1 MDRGRILSM
10 MEQLGEENPKALLA
24 DGFEDAFIGI
34 CERFGQ
40 QPLAAYDYFKCIDIL
55 VSQGMTEEEA
65 MEYFEFN
72 TLGAWMGEGTPVFI
86 RRTD

>member
-1 MDRGRILSM
+1 